1 MAKKNGR
8 LFALALAAVMSLSMA
23 ACGDESDDDDKSEK
37 SSKVSTQAEEEEST
51 EEATEDV
58 TEATEAPTEEE
69 PEAESKPV
77 SEILAEIQADEIKSA
92 TLKEVG
98 KLEGDDIEKY
108 DIFLY
113 KEISDEEIQCL
124 DYTGKPLLDGNVSYV
139 KELGDTG
146 LYIYYTTP
154 EGDFEY
160 CGLMDAD
167 GNVVLST
174 DEKVG
179 TFDAVDSRYVK
190 AYLPEAVTTDRDNA
204 IYYSTSRQFS
214 IDVGEDDVMYSGTV
228 KLYDT
233 QEHKFLENTAQNY
246 DPNYRIGNEIITFS
260 DADYNTVAV
269 TDEDKVLDLDG
280 KAVVGDLITDYS
292 GDKTVAYDKNM
303 NKLFSIDGT
312 IAEISGTHDFYSL
325 CDSDT
330 SLRGLIHKSGT
341 VMIEP
346 KYKTISYLADG
357 VFAYYN
363 DDYDKQG
370 LVYADGTELT
380 GEEYKYITASGVP
393 GFYNASTQDS
403 KYDLIDSD
411 GNAIVQGQDY
421 SFSEG
426 SYYKEG
432 DDYAYFVVGKKDT
445 SLKLTRMGTYLGSQL
460 LASSEDNAIFDLVT
474 GEKVLDGC
482 DDAYQAYGY
491 IYVIKDGETT
501 IYKAE

>member
-124 DYTGKPLLDGNVSYV
+124 DYTGKPLLDGNVVYV

-228 KLYDT
+228 K
-233 QEHKFLENTAQNY
+233 
-246 DPNYRIGNEIITFS
+246 I
-260 DADYNTVAV
+260 
-269 TDEDKVLDLDG
+269 
-280 KAVVGDLITDYS
+280 
-292 GDKTVAYDKNM
+292 
-303 NKLFSIDGT
+303 
-312 IAEISGTHDFYSL
+312 
-325 CDSDT
+325 
-330 SLRGLIHKSGT
+330 
-341 VMIEP
+341 
-346 KYKTISYLADG
+346 
-357 VFAYYN
+357 
-363 DDYDKQG
+363 
-370 LVYADGTELT
+370 
-380 GEEYKYITASGVP
+380 
-393 GFYNASTQDS
+393 
-403 KYDLIDSD
+403 
-411 GNAIVQGQDY
+411 
-421 SFSEG
+421 
-426 SYYKEG
+426 
-432 DDYAYFVVGKKDT
+432 
-445 SLKLTRMGTYLGSQL
+445 
-460 LASSEDNAIFDLVT
+460 
-474 GEKVLDGC
+474 
-482 DDAYQAYGY
+482 
-491 IYVIKDGETT
+491 
-501 IYKAE
+501 